1 MGNKATICRVLPCDT
16 TNRGSVAAQ
25 QAWMQVHTPI
35 EAAFTAAEAAY
46 QAGIT
51 QTAEVTPVSPKN
63 AAGIGAE
70 PWRNLLNAGD
80 NGQITTDMEDLL
92 ARLVLEVATGLASA
106 KEQGTSAPIQQAK
119 ANVTERLLS
128 NVLSQLQITP
138 NSQAYQQIQQRLFG
152 YLPMMEGDVA
162 KRAQGDFSPGDIETK
177 APALPE
183 RKVTWEQL
191 VEALQLDAGG
201 IRHIDGVG
209 ITEDRIKRYWQVI
222 SEIQQSSDKS
232 FPNELDVSDARRYV
246 QELQR
251 SSWAIRSQQKRVGVM
266 QKLFKI
272 AIQYGYTDT
281 NPFQSMAIR
290 APKGSEQGTYRSF
303 TRDEL
308 VLIFNHIK
316 QKAYTEKSLVP
327 LVLLATGARMSEIT
341 QLRHGDLKKTDAGV
355 WYLDMVHD
363 ADGEFPHPLKTEQQ
377 NERHVPLHPVVIQ
390 SGFLDLFK
398 AGENGYIFAGSKDP
412 SVWSEWF
419 QKILK
424 REGIYERKVTTTH
437 SIRNTSIDAWRM
449 AGITPEFR
457 RAFTGHTSKD
467 VQENTYGVGLK
478 FMPDLL
484 YKEIIKVDW
493 SWIP

>member
-35 EAAFTAAEAAY
+35 EEAFNAAEVAY

-51 QTAEVTPVSPKN
+51 QTPEVTPVSPKN

-70 PWRNLLNAGD
+70 SWRQLLNAGD
-80 NGQITTDMEDLL
+80 NGQITTDMEDML

-106 KEQGTSAPIQQAK
+106 KEQGAFAPIQQAK
-119 ANVTERLLS
+119 ANVTELLLS
-128 NVLSQLQITP
+128 NVLSQLDITP
-138 NSQAYQQIQQRLFG
+138 DQQAYQQIQQRLFG
-152 YLPMMEGDVA
+152 YLPMVA
-162 KRAQGDFSPGDIETK
+162 SDLKKRKQGDFSPADIETK
-177 APALPE
+177 APPLPE
-183 RKVTWEQL
+183 RQVTWAQL

-222 SEIQQSSDKS
+222 AEIQQSSGKS
-232 FPNELDVSDARRYV
+232 FPNELNVSDARKYV

-251 SSWAIRSQQKRVGVM
+251 SDRATRSQQQRVGVM

-272 AIQYGYTDT
+272 AIQYGYTDI
-281 NPFQSMAIR
+281 NPFASMAIR

-308 VLIFNHIK
+308 ILIFNHIK
-316 QKAYTEKSLVP
+316 QKEYTEKSLVP

-341 QLRHGDLKKTDAGV
+341 MLRHSDLKKTDAGI
-355 WYLDMVHD
+355 WYLDMQHD
-363 ADGEFPHPLKTEQQ
+363 PDGEHPHPLKTEYL
-377 NERHVPLHPVVIQ
+377 NERHVPLHPVVVE
-390 SGFLDLFK
+390 SGFLELFK
-398 AGENGYIFAGSKDP
+398 AGKAGYIFTGSKEP
-412 SVWSEWF
+412 SPWSEWF

-424 REGIYERKVTTTH
+424 REGIYEKKVTTTH
-437 SIRNTSIDAWRM
+437 SIRNTSIDAWRI

-467 VQENTYGVGLK
+467 TQENTYGVGLK
-478 FMPDLL
+478 FMPDIL
-484 YKEIIKVDW
+484 YEQMVKVDW
-493 SWIP
+493 TFIP